1 MSNPYYMVTAL
12 EAGNY
17 ILAIGAYPLSDI
29 DAWQGINSDGNSWD
43 SSVNNYYN
51 IHVTSTE

>member
-1 MSNPYYMVTAL
+1 MVTAL